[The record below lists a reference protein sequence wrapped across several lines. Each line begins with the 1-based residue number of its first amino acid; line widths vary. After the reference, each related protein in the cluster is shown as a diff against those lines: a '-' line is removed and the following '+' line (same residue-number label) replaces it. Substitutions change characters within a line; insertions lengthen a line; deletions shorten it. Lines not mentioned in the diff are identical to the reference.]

1 MILCFCRA
9 KEILSR
15 NISQEIY
22 NRLAMQLFAKIP
34 VSVYKLLLIA
44 ATALWGYAFVVM
56 KDVVEVVPPAWLL
69 GIRFGA
75 AGIIIAFFLRKQIA
89 RIFSAK
95 VFAMGA
101 ILGVLE
107 FLAFLTQTVGLQY
120 TTPGINAFLTA
131 TYCVIV
137 PFVWWIIGRVR
148 PSIFN
153 VGAACIAVVGIWF
166 VSVSASGVGFSLG
179 FGEGLTLWCAFFFAV
194 HIVTVSKFA
203 GYANVL
209 VLTAIQFLCEG
220 ALGFIVG
227 IFTEP
232 APALEV
238 FTLDI
243 VGQLVFLVI
252 FASVI
257 CFGIQN
263 IALAYVPPAQAS
275 LFLSLES
282 VFGVVF
288 SILFYGEQMTLRLV
302 FGFLLIFV
310 AILISELFPLKKKRK
325 KTSKT

>member
-1 MILCFCRA
+1 MYFCRT
-9 KEILSR
+9 KEISSH

-34 VSVYKLLLIA
+34 VSVYKLLLVA

-56 KDVVEVVPPAWLL
+56 KDVVEVLPPAWLL
-69 GIRFGA
+69 GIRFSA

-107 FLAFLTQTVGLQY
+107 FLAFLTQTVGLQH

-137 PFVWWIIGRVR
+137 PFVWWVLGKKR

-153 VGAACIAVVGIWF
+153 IGAACIAVVGIWF
-166 VSVSASGVGFSLG
+166 VSASASGAGLSLG
-179 FGEGLTLWCAFFFAV
+179 LGEGLTLCCAFFFAL
-194 HIVTVSKFA
+194 HISVVSKFA

-220 ALGFIVG
+220 FFGFALGAL
-227 IFTEP
+227 TEP

-238 FTLDI
+238 FTPDI
-243 VGQLVFLVI
+243 VGQLVFLII

-288 SILFYGEQMTLRLV
+288 SVLIYGEQMTFRLV
-302 FGFLLIFV
+302 FGFVLIFV

-325 KTSKT
+325 KPSAS